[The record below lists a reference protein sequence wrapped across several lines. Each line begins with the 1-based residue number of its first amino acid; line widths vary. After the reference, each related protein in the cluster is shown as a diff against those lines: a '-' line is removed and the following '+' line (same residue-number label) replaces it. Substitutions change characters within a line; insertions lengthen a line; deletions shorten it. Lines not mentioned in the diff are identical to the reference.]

1 MKSQIETT
9 TGSSL
14 TNLET
19 KRPVVMND
27 DDVNRMFG
35 WALFKV
41 QKKYNKLSK
50 NDCLDT
56 EREEKQKI
64 VSDICVYIKDIIHDE
79 DYVRMYYPID
89 EGIRNKGRLTL
100 IHPLYC
106 SYFSNILNT
115 IKRVIKYM
123 VEKNGDVIPDKEIIK
138 KRMNMNYIEDHKHDI
153 NGIIVV
159 MKKRVII
166 PHMKDEDLNSIVWE
180 LIERILNATIGEIV
194 RNYRRDALVRVNTV
208 AFRTELAV
216 KSEKK

>member
-1 MKSQIETT
+1 MQMKSQIETT

-41 QKKYNKLSK
+41 QTKYNKLSK

-56 EREEKQKI
+56 EREEKQKV
-64 VSDICVYIKDIIHDE
+64 VSDICVYIKDVIHDE

-89 EGIRNKGRLTL
+89 EGIRNNGRLTL

-106 SYFSNILNT
+106 PFFQTY
-115 IKRVIKYM
+115 
-123 VEKNGDVIPDKEIIK
+123 
-138 KRMNMNYIEDHKHDI
+138 
-153 NGIIVV
+153 
-159 MKKRVII
+159 
-166 PHMKDEDLNSIVWE
+166 
-180 LIERILNATIGEIV
+180 
-194 RNYRRDALVRVNTV
+194 
-208 AFRTELAV
+208 
-216 KSEKK
+216 